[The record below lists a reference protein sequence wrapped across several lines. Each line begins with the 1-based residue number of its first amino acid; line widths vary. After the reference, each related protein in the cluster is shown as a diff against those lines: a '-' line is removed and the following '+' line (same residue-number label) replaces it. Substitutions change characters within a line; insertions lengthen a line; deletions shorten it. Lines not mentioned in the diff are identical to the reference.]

1 MNHIELQEE
10 TELSGVMRDTFRR
23 IKVNTEFSG
32 LGQKSICI
40 TSSVNNEGK
49 STMALGIAKA
59 FAEDFEKKIL
69 LVDADVRNSIL
80 HKKLGYKSSTPGLT
94 EYLTGRINMVDALYS
109 TNIEGLYLTPSGRMT
124 RNSTQL
130 LKRASFGEFLKQTRS
145 AFDMVI
151 IDTPP
156 LGLVVDAAIVASLA
170 DATLMVVG
178 ANMMSRKEIYKN
190 IQELKKVNENFL
202 GVVLNKSREQSDGYG
217 KRYYK
222 YYGKEGE

>member
-10 TELSGVMRDTFRR
+10 TELSGAMRDTFRR
-23 IKVNTEFSG
+23 IKVNAEFSG

-40 TSSVNNEGK
+40 TSCVNNEGK

-69 LVDADVRNSIL
+69 LVDADIRNSIL
-80 HKKLGYKSSTPGLT
+80 YKKLGYKRNTPGLT
-94 EYLTGRINMVDALYS
+94 EYLTGKISMVETLYS

-130 LKRASFGEFLKQTRS
+130 LKRATFEEFLKQTRN

-156 LGLVVDAAIVASLA
+156 LGLVIDAAIVASLA

-178 ANMMSRKEIYKN
+178 ANMMSRKEIRKN

-202 GVVLNKSREQSDGYG
+202 GIVLNKSKEQSDGYG
-217 KRYYK
+217 KKYYK